1 MLHDNEDQ
9 ILYLKKNKKKTKKN
23 NKSNKQTKKIGS
35 CFNKFCF

>member
-1 MLHDNEDQ
+1 MLNDNEDQ
-9 ILYLKKNKKKTKKN
+9 ILYLQKNKKKTKKN